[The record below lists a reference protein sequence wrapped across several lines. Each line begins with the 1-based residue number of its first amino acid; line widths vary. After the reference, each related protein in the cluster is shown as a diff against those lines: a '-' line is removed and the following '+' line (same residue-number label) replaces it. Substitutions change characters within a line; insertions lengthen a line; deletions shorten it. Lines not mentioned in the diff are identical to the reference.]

1 MPEPLS
7 NPLEAHTTKRER
19 EHEVAVE
26 IGAKVFGTQV
36 PSIRNN
42 KLYFKIGEYYYTV
55 EVKEAGKK
63 VA

>member
-19 EHEVAVE
+19 EHEVMVE
-26 IGAKVFGTQV
+26 IAAKIFGKGV
-36 PSIRNN
+36 PSIRGN
-42 KLYFKIGEYYYTV
+42 KLFFKIGEYYYTV